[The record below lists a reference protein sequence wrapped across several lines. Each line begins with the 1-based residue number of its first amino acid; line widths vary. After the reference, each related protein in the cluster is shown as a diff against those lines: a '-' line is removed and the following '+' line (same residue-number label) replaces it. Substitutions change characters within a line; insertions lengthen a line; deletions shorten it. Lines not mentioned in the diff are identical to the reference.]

1 MRIDVDDEGKTMMER
16 DGMDVDMRKWEFTD
30 DICLVFCPAN

>member
-16 DGMDVDMRKWEFTD
+16 DGCGDEEVGVHR
-30 DICLVFCPAN
+30 